1 VTDHEYGAPLPVLI
15 EALRDGACF
24 DHPTDAVTVIET
36 HISWVLLTGEYA
48 YKIKKPVTLPFLDFS
63 TLQFR
68 KHYCDEELRI
78 NRRLAAEIYLDV
90 VPITG
95 SPSAPRVN
103 AEGGEGNA
111 IEYAVKMRQF
121 PDADRLDRVADRGE
135 LHEDHIVILAE
146 KIAMFHANVAVAD
159 SRSQFADS
167 EHLHGEVMENFDS
180 LAHSLADNPADN
192 PGAVASAPEIPPLLE
207 ELRRWSAHSLVELG
221 PRFRAR
227 KQNGMV
233 RECHGDMHLA
243 NMALLNDGV
252 TIFDA
257 LEFSENFRWIDV
269 QSELAFLSMDLDYR
283 GFPGLSWLLVSGYL
297 EATGDYAGLRLLRH
311 YQVYRAMVRAKVA
324 GLRAG
329 QCDAG
334 TDEHDKAIRSLTSH
348 VRLAHNYLRPRKP
361 VPLVITHGLS
371 GSGKSWLSG
380 RLVTSL
386 GAVRVRSDVERQRLA
401 AAGKLSRDALY
412 SPAAVSRTYD
422 ELASHAHTILTCGYP
437 AIVDAT
443 FLKRAYRAR
452 FVALARELGVPF
464 AILSLDV
471 PTEVLEARVA
481 ERQARAT
488 DASEATVDVL
498 RDQRAELEALDDE
511 ERGYAIALSE
521 DAASDVETLTR
532 RILRERGAPLVRR
545 LDMPVED
552 ER

>member
-1 VTDHEYGAPLPVLI
+1 MTGNESGAPLPSLI

-24 DHPTDAVTVIET
+24 EHPTDAITVIET
-36 HISWVLLTGEYA
+36 HISWVLLTGDYA

-78 NRRLAAEIYLDV
+78 NRRLAAELYLGV

-95 SPSAPRVN
+95 TPSAPQVGV
-103 AEGGEGNA
+103 EGGEGNA

-135 LHEDHIVILAE
+135 LHEDHMVTLAE
-146 KIAMFHANVAVAD
+146 KIATFHANVAVAD
-159 SRSQFADS
+159 PKSPFADS
-167 EHLHGEVMENFDS
+167 EHLHGEVMGNFDS
-180 LAHSLADNPADN
+180 LADNLGAAALPA
-192 PGAVASAPEIPPLLE
+192 EIPPLLE

-227 KQNGMV
+227 KQNAMV

-257 LEFSENFRWIDV
+257 LEFNENFRWIDV
-269 QSELAFLSMDLDYR
+269 QSELAFLAMDLDYR
-283 GFPGLSWLLVSGYL
+283 GFPGLGWLLVSGYL

-329 QCDAG
+329 QCGAG
-334 TDEHDKAIRSLTSH
+334 TDEHDDAIRSLTAH
-348 VRLAHNYLRPRKP
+348 VLLAHDYLRPRET

-371 GSGKSWLSG
+371 GSGKSWLSE
-380 RLVTSL
+380 RLLTSL

-401 AAGKLSRDALY
+401 AAGKLQGDALY

-422 ELASHAHTILTCGYP
+422 ELASHARTILTCGYP
-437 AIVDAT
+437 VIVDAT
-443 FLKRAYRAR
+443 FLKRDHRAR
-452 FVALARELGVPF
+452 FVALAQELGTPF
-464 AILSLDV
+464 AILSLEA
-471 PTEVLEARVA
+471 PEQVLETRIT

-498 RDQRAELEALDDE
+498 RGQRAELEALDDE
-511 ERGYAIALSE
+511 ERGYAIALSG
-521 DAASDVETLTR
+521 DAASDVEALTR

-552 ER
+552 TR